1 MNVIIVE
8 DEEKQQSILKRF
20 LNEYLGEKK
29 ELSIMPYNTLLFEA
43 AEETSIIDMFL
54 RLSNI
59 KDTSDTNYLFMVE
72 INKLVDK
79 IINKLKE
86 LQVRMR

>member
-1 MNVIIVE
+1 
-8 DEEKQQSILKRF
+8 
-20 LNEYLGEKK
+20 
-29 ELSIMPYNTLLFEA
+29 MPYNTLLFEA

>member
-29 ELSIMPYNTLLFEA
+29 VAYSVEA
-43 AEETSIIDMFL
+43 FL
-54 RLSNI
+54 TGKVS
-59 KDTSDTNYLFMVE
+59 
-72 INKLVDK
+72 
-79 IINKLKE
+79 
-86 LQVRMR
+86 